1 MANNAK
7 QFVTELFN
15 DDTERSTHSNKKR
28 VPLTFIISLVVNLS
42 LLMSIFETIQG
53 PDLSFFY
60 AIFCLNLT
68 LISLFCYYAMKYG
81 LPKATVYFIVL
92 SILFFAIFFATIYW
106 GGDKIGIPRIG
117 VWHLRIHQLL
127 AN

>member
-7 QFVTELFN
+7 QFVTELVN
-15 DDTERSTHSNKKR
+15 DDTDRSTHSNKKR
-28 VPLTFIISLVVNLS
+28 VPLTFIISLVVNIS

-53 PDLSFFY
+53 PDLTFFY

-92 SILFFAIFFATIYW
+92 SILFFAILFATIYW
-106 GGDKIGIPRIG
+106 GGDRIGIPRFS

-127 AN
+127 GY